1 MKLQETES
9 PKEPYNV
16 QLSVKPIYSPVDDLL
31 KKIHLTTG
39 VENSYKEIIF
49 LNSWFAQRLYHLEF
63 SSNFIRKKLYL
74 QGIVEQEI
82 KAVC

>member
-49 LNSWFAQRLYHLEF
+49 LNS
-63 SSNFIRKKLYL
+63 
-74 QGIVEQEI
+74 
-82 KAVC
+82 